1 MATTSKQ
8 QLHVR
13 VGVGVL
19 VKDPRD
25 RTKIF
30 AGIRKGSH
38 GSGTL
43 ALPGG
48 HLDMFESWE
57 DCAIREVQEEMGI
70 AIHHV
75 QWGHVTNDIMMIEPN
90 AKKHYVTIF
99 MMAECV
105 DEDARPRN
113 MEPEKCEGWE
123 SFSWSQLLLAIQE
136 YGSSSHPQLF
146 GPLQKLV
153 EEAPPAVIAF
163 MAKE

>member
-1 MATTSKQ
+1 MAAS

-19 VKDPRD
+19 VKDPED
-25 RTKIF
+25 PTKFF
-30 AGIRKGSH
+30 AGIRKGAH
-38 GSGTL
+38 GSGSL

-48 HLDMFESWE
+48 HLEMFESWE

-70 AIHHV
+70 GIH
-75 QWGHVTNDIMMIEPN
+75 QLQFGHVTNDVMGT
-90 AKKHYVTIF
+90 KHYVTIF

-105 DEDARPRN
+105 DDDARPRN
-113 MEPEKCEGWE
+113 MEPDKCEGWE
-123 SFSWSQLLLAIQE
+123 SFSWVELLDIQE
-136 YGSSSHPQLF
+136 NGSNPQLF

-163 MAKE
+163 VANE